1 MMYFLKN
8 ISRFRPTRTQIF
20 TKTLPPSIPL
30 SRYAAM
36 TCDVRPVVLSGP
48 SGVGKSTLIKRLMGE
63 FPGKFKFSVS
73 HTTRSPRPGEQNG
86 VAYHFV
92 NRSQFLDL
100 VERGGF
106 VEYTES
112 YGNLYGTSFM
122 AVEDAMQS
130 GHRTRCLL
138 DIDSVGVKNVKKT
151 TLNPLYVFICPPS
164 LKVLAERLGS
174 RNTETEEAKRLRL
187 SVAKGEVEFAATGA
201 YTTIVVND
209 DIDRAYGILRDALIV
224 GNTEGDGLPEGIL
237 NEY

>member
-1 MMYFLKN
+1 MSFL
-8 ISRFRPTRTQIF
+8 SRFGTARTQIF
-20 TKTLPPSIPL
+20 AKTHGCRLPAP
-30 SRYAAM
+30 RYATM
-36 TCDVRPVVLSGP
+36 TYDLRPVVLSGP

-92 NRSQFLDL
+92 NRAQFLDL
-100 VERGGF
+100 VQQGGF

-130 GHRTRCLL
+130 AQGARCLL

-151 TLNPLYVFICPPS
+151 SLNPLYIFICPPS
-164 LKVLAERLGS
+164 LKALAERLGG
-174 RNTETEEAKRLRL
+174 RNTETEEAKRARL
-187 SVAKGEVEFAATGA
+187 AVARGEVEYAATGA

-209 DIDRAYGILRDALIV
+209 DLERAYRVLRDALMN
-224 GNTEGDGLPEGIL
+224 GSTEGDSLPEGIL
-237 NEY
+237 DEY